1 MSTGDSRSYFD
12 QESDAADRDGSVI
25 PVADLDSY
33 EIASGLYFRPF
44 YAQNLSLNFV
54 TFPPD
59 SGFPSHVHPEEQV
72 SIVQEG
78 SMEITIGDR
87 AFAVNPGDVI
97 HFPPNVAHSGR
108 TGDVS
113 CRLIDIF
120 SPPRTGIRDVIA
132 DADPVRDP
140 AADRWWFDA

>member
-12 QESDAADRDGSVI
+12 QQTDETDHGGSVI
-25 PVADLDSY
+25 PFADLDSY
-33 EIASGLYFRPF
+33 EIASGLFFRPF
-44 YAQNLSLNFV
+44 FAQNISLNFV

-59 SGFPSHVHPEEQV
+59 SGFPAHVHPEEQV

-78 SMEITIGDR
+78 SMEITIGDH
-87 AFAVNPGDVI
+87 AFVVSRGDVI

-108 TGDVS
+108 
-113 CRLIDIF
+113 
-120 SPPRTGIRDVIA
+120 
-132 DADPVRDP
+132 DP